1 MTPDRPNAAAA
12 GSSGCPATEPAPFSR
27 LLAQLRDLDY
37 QQVRS
42 DKAHTTRHVAA
53 GVPLVVEFDD
63 ETATPPMAHLAPAGT
78 GQPPAWRL
86 SFTADT
92 PDRVQLMVLYAA
104 LNADADPLTALDA
117 VSAALRIP
125 PDRDPHDHTGS

>member
-92 PDRVQLMVLYAA
+92 ADR
-104 LNADADPLTALDA
+104 LTALDA